1 MLKHFLSFVL
11 ASGLV
16 ATGWPARA
24 QSASAPVPAA
34 ASVSPTSAGA
44 VMKKGRMMT
53 LKEGQ
58 MVPLTEEMLLENG
71 AKVLPSGVLLLP
83 DGQRMAIGEGE
94 VVKMTGMVMPAPHP
108 PHRRVT
114 RFNKHVSEG
123 MMKPVR

>member
-1 MLKHFLSFVL
+1 
-11 ASGLV
+11 
-16 ATGWPARA
+16 
-24 QSASAPVPAA
+24 
-34 ASVSPTSAGA
+34 
-44 VMKKGRMMT
+44 MKKGRMMT